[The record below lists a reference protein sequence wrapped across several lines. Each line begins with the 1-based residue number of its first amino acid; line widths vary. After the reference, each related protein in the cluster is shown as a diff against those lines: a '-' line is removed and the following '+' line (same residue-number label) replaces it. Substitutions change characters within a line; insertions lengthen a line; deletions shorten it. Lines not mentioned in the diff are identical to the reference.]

1 MQPSIT
7 GSPVTNLSLKLSRT
21 SAISLNHFISII
33 LGVLERVSLGVTR
46 DTPIT
51 QERDLGAWYQG
62 PKYLYYTKP
71 LNCAAVGS
79 VSKLE
84 DISKFVNQLC
94 TTYCEGESF
103 VSLSK
108 TWINYN
114 CL

>member
-1 MQPSIT
+1 M
-7 GSPVTNLSLKLSRT
+7 
-21 SAISLNHFISII
+21 
-33 LGVLERVSLGVTR
+33 GVTK

-51 QERDLGAWYQG
+51 QERDLGAWYQE
-62 PKYLYYTKP
+62 PKYISYYTKP
-71 LNCAAVGS
+71 LNGAAVDS
-79 VSKLE
+79 VSNLE